1 MCIRDRP
8 GTVPV
13 AIFTARAVALG
24 ELYGRM
30 EQGYRRLSVKQRDH
44 YGSSYGTVHIRQLP
58 GGVSAGTA
66 PIPVS
71 YTHLDVYKRQGLK
84 TVYVNIS
91 TTCCLLLF

>member
-1 MCIRDRP
+1 MDDHHRIQDEP

-66 PIPVS
+66 PIQVKETVDIPDTRRPDAGAPVFG
-71 YTHLDVYKRQGLK
+71 HLPV
-84 TVYVNIS
+84 
-91 TTCCLLLF
+91 